1 MDSHTVTFSPAQTS
15 VMVSIGVVDDDV
27 LESVEQFRVGLVA
40 TEGQERVDV
49 GDPADI
55 FISNDDCEIS
65 NMSHVT
71 CLTGILI
78 FPACLPA
85 SFLCVCVSVCLCL
98 PLCLPLCQS
107 VCLTISL

>member
-15 VMVSIGVVDDDV
+15 VTVSIGVVDDDV

-49 GDPADI
+49 GDPANI

-65 NMSHVT
+65 NMVT
-71 CLTGILI
+71 CYL
-78 FPACLPA
+78 FNWDSHLPCMPGC
-85 SFLCVCVSVCLCL
+85 FFSVCLCI
-98 PLCLPLCQS
+98 CL
-107 VCLTISL
+107 SLSASFG